1 MNAIDFN
8 SHKNSIIRI
17 FYQEDVV
24 GIGFLVAEKYALT
37 CAHVVGEALLISSSI
52 ANRPD
57 GEIQVDF
64 PLANS
69 TEKIKATVVHW
80 YPTSDLNS
88 DIIIE
93 DIAVLK
99 LEHLPSQAQPTKLIL
114 AENISKH
121 PFKVFGCPQGV
132 AFGVWATG
140 VLSEQNAKQWVQL
153 EDTKVTGY
161 AIAKGFSGSPVWDE
175 QLQGVVGMVVAADS
189 RREAAKA
196 SFMIPNQTLVKSWQY
211 LESVVMGSKPIEKP
225 VKSALSSMRR
235 KYLET
240 QKKDL
245 EEKIS
250 EVTTQM
256 SVLDPASMEYKN
268 LKRRNNLYFSELDT
282 IEEQLTGY

>member
-17 FYQEDVV
+17 FYQDDVV

-225 VKSALSSMRR
+225 VKSALLPAKRR
-235 KYLET
+235 FLEQRKQQFEENIEAVSKQMSFESNLANYLN
-240 QKKDL
+240 L
-245 EEKIS
+245 ERQITFYFEELEKI
-250 EVTTQM
+250 E
-256 SVLDPASMEYKN
+256 
-268 LKRRNNLYFSELDT
+268 RELADF
-282 IEEQLTGY
+282 

>member
-17 FYQEDVV
+17 FYQKDVV

-52 ANRPD
+52 ANIPD

-69 TEKIKATVVHW
+69 TEKIKATVVYWH
-80 YPTSDLNS
+80 PTSDLNS
-88 DIIIE
+88 DVLIE

-99 LEHLPSQAQPTKLIL
+99 LEHLPSQAQVTKLIL
-114 AENISKH
+114 SENLSKH

-175 QLQGVVGMVVAADS
+175 ELQGVVGMVVAADT
-189 RREAAKA
+189 RREAARA
-196 SFMIPNQTLVKSWQY
+196 SFMIPNQTLVKAWQY

-225 VKSALSSMRR
+225 VKPAL
-235 KYLET
+235 L
-240 QKKDL
+240 
-245 EEKIS
+245 
-250 EVTTQM
+250 
-256 SVLDPASMEYKN
+256 PA
-268 LKRRNNLYFSELDT
+268 KRRFL
-282 IEEQLTGY
+282 EQRKQQF